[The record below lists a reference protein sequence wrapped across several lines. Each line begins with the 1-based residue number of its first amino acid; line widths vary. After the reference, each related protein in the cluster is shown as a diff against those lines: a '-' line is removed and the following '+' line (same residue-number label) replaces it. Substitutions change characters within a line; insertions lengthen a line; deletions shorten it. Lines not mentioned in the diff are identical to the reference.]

1 MKGNFQSAKKIT
13 GLRTL
18 YLHYCYLL
26 GVFPKQKQRRPLS
39 PDMREACRK
48 LDRYSEQVR
57 LVCKQKLT
65 DISSVENFIQT
76 TESEIK
82 LLIAYRKILYRQID
96 SCHRPEEKQTLLAKR
111 NDCTKAI
118 TQLCKDKKTALGI
131 LKDYPEIKEKIRMEE
146 QMRQGKDAPN
156 KNRKRGYER

>member
-13 GLRTL
+13 GLRAL

-39 PDMREACRK
+39 PEMREACRK
-48 LDRYSEQVR
+48 LERYSEQVR

-76 TESEIK
+76 AESEIK
-82 LLIAYRKILYRQID
+82 LLIDYRKILYRQID
-96 SCHRPEEKQTLLAKR
+96 SCHQPEEKQMFLAKR
-111 NDCTKAI
+111 NDCTKAVSYTHLRRNKQTSWPFESVI
-118 TQLCKDKKTALGI
+118 SR
-131 LKDYPEIKEKIRMEE
+131 IRW
-146 QMRQGKDAPN
+146 
-156 KNRKRGYER
+156 RGHFTSAGFGWNMYFYWFCL